1 MCGPCKRTAFSKP
14 DLRDKLADS
23 TTERWYNNLVLN
35 IPHASVGGLGMSRL
49 DNKVALLSE
58 VKRWTDW
65 YTDLLFIPDNR
76 DGIQTATSDYSRFVV
91 DVERLVNDPLENIG
105 QGIVYKEFNG
115 LHRTFEGMEEM
126 KMYHYHAEYIRDLRL
141 MLDRHSL
148 LIDCHSFPS
157 DLSDVDI
164 CIGYNDDWSRPTDFV
179 IALCK
184 TAFENEG
191 YKVGINTPYA
201 HALAPEAG
209 FSYNSIMIEVNKR
222 LYLNEQTLE
231 VTEGFTKLHRCL
243 EKLYGLLKNYWEEL

>member
-1 MCGPCKRTAFSKP
+1 MCGPCKRIASSKS
-14 DLRDKLADS
+14 DLRDTLADS
-23 TTERWYNNLVLN
+23 TKERWYNNLVLN
-35 IPHASVGGLGMSRL
+35 IPHASVGGLGIARW

-58 VKRWTDW
+58 VKHWTDW

-91 DVERLVNDPLENIG
+91 DVERLVNDPLEKNG

-179 IALCK
+179 IDLCK
-184 TAFENEG
+184 TAFEKNG

-201 HALAPEAG
+201 SAIAPETG
-209 FSYNSIMIEVNKR
+209 FTYNSIMIEANKH
-222 LYLNEQTLE
+222 LYMNEQNQYQ
-231 VTEGFTKLHRCL
+231 FS
-243 EKLYGLLKNYWEEL
+243 